1 MSECERPKTK
11 IELFFEAFKIF
22 FRYLDRNKLEA
33 VILSFGVAGFLIA
46 IGITK
51 NIEKVKEIVEI
62 LK

>member
-1 MSECERPKTK
+1 MKCERPKTK
-11 IELFFEAFKIF
+11 LELFFQVFKIF
-22 FRYLDRNKLEA
+22 FEYLDNNKLEA

-51 NIEKVKEIVEI
+51 NIDKIKEIVEI